1 MRRRT
6 WLVLGGGT
14 VLALGAIG
22 LVVLLDDDDAGVAVT
37 LGPPRWEMPLLR
49 YSLSGQER
57 LAVLVRRSETEVLPA
72 GENRPPTRGDRLEI
86 RGFDASTLAPLFQA
100 PIASIATNG
109 APSAGLLG
117 EHAATLW
124 IFADTIGAV
133 SAVDGQVL
141 IERQGLVA
149 LTPDLDD
156 TLAQPRL
163 NIWLAADGLML
174 QTAAGPRRLNPR
186 SLRAEALPAPGAAL
200 PLPRGTAPHELR
212 QTLAFRTTEA
222 RIGET
227 WFGLAP
233 ANTPPAAGTRRP
245 NIPGARFLAGSG
257 QPGPTPQRLW
267 RAGLA
272 TALTAA
278 PGPANNDIGFQGSA
292 SRTPAPTAA
301 TPTAATPTTFRL
313 DAPTVLAFDAASLG
327 QAGFLTH
334 GTQPDSEPIRP
345 PGAPGLLILH
355 RTTDTNLG
363 LTRINAQG
371 GPAWSAALP
380 INRLVSCIPGEGPL
394 LLAGTTAAG
403 GQILLSV
410 ALETGALVTRALEA

>member
-6 WLVLGGGT
+6 WLLGGG
-14 VLALGAIG
+14 ALIVAGGTAALIFA
-22 LVVLLDDDDAGVAVT
+22 DDEDAGTPVT
-37 LGPPRWEMPLLR
+37 LGPPRWIMPVLR

-57 LAVLVRRSETEVLPA
+57 LAVMVRRSETEVLPA
-72 GENRPPTRGDRLEI
+72 GETRPPARGDRLEM
-86 RGFDASTLAPLFQA
+86 RGYDAQTLASLFEA

-109 APSAGLLG
+109 APSANLLG

-149 LTPDLDD
+149 LTPDIEG

-163 NIWLAADGLML
+163 TIWLAADGLML
-174 QTAAGPRRLNPR
+174 QTAAGPRRFNPR
-186 SLRAEALPAPGAAL
+186 TLRAEALPATGQPL
-200 PLPRGTAPHELR
+200 PTPRGTAPFELR
-212 QTLAFRTTEA
+212 APVAFRTTEA

-227 WFGLAP
+227 WFGLPPVTAAP
-233 ANTPPAAGTRRP
+233 VAATRRP
-245 NIPGARFLAGSG
+245 NIPGARFLPGSG
-257 QPGPTPQRLW
+257 QPGTNPQRLW
-267 RAGLA
+267 RASLA
-272 TALTAA
+272 GVAVVPPA
-278 PGPANNDIGFQGSA
+278 PANADTSFQGSA
-292 SRTPAPTAA
+292 ARPPALVPGAPIALRMDAPTA
-301 TPTAATPTTFRL
+301 
-313 DAPTVLAFDAASLG
+313 LAFEPASLG
-327 QAGFLTH
+327 QAGFLTL

-363 LTRINAQG
+363 LTRIDAQG
-371 GPAWSAALP
+371 SPAWTAALP

-394 LLAGTTAAG
+394 LLAGTTSAG
-403 GQILLSV
+403 AEMLIAVTLD
-410 ALETGALVTRALEA
+410 TGATVSRSLGG

>member
-6 WLVLGGGT
+6 WLLGGSA
-14 VLALGAIG
+14 VLALGVIG
-22 LVVLLDDDDAGVAVT
+22 AVVLLDDEDAGVAVT
-37 LGPPRWEMPLLR
+37 LGPPRWEMPVLR

-57 LAVLVRRSETEVLPA
+57 LAVMVRRSETEVLPA
-72 GENRPPTRGDRLEI
+72 GETRPPARGDRLEI
-86 RGFDASTLAPLFQA
+86 RGFDAATLAPLFQA
-100 PIASIATNG
+100 PIASVATNG

-141 IERQGLVA
+141 IERQGLVT
-149 LTPDLDD
+149 LTPDLAG

-163 NIWLAADGLML
+163 NIWLTPDGLML
-174 QTAAGPRRLNPR
+174 QTADGPRRLNPR
-186 SLRAEALPAPGAAL
+186 TLRAEALPAPGQPL
-200 PLPRGTAPHELR
+200 PAPRGTAPQELR
-212 QTLAFRTTEA
+212 PTVAFRTTEA

-227 WFGLAP
+227 WFGFAP
-233 ANTPPAAGTRRP
+233 ANTPPGAGTRRP

-267 RAGLA
+267 RASLA
-272 TALTAA
+272 AVASVPSA
-278 PGPANNDIGFQGSA
+278 PASADTGFQGSA
-292 SRTPAPTAA
+292 ARTPAPAPGAPAA
-301 TPTAATPTTFRL
+301 LRL
-313 DAPTVLAFDAASLG
+313 DAPTALAFEPASLG
-327 QAGFLTH
+327 QAGFLTQ

-355 RTTDTNLG
+355 RTTDTNLA

-371 GPAWSAALP
+371 SPAWTAALP

-394 LLAGTTAAG
+394 LLAGTTAAA